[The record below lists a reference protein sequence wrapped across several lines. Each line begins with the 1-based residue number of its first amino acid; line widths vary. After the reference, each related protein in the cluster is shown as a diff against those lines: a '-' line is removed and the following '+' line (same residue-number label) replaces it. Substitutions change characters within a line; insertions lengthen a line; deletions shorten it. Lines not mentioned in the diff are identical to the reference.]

1 MIRHPG
7 PEAPMFPTFDT
18 IASALLILAVAVLV
32 LGPMVFLLW
41 RQIRRVFRAMIALRD
56 RIDGVERH

>member
-7 PEAPMFPTFDT
+7 PEAPMFPTF
-18 IASALLILAVAVLV
+18 VAVLV